1 MEQLFVTGTGTGVGK
16 TLVSTALA
24 LAFAKRDRPTLLLKP
39 VQTGCTRQ
47 GDDWLSPDLAWA
59 GGRFATVRR
68 RAPID
73 GVVLRGYATPC
84 SPHLAARL
92 EEEPL
97 PYEALVKAARH
108 CLESTTAAVVEGA
121 GGIRTP
127 LTDTHDWLDFLRDV
141 PLPVVVVAT
150 TGLGTLN
157 HTRLTVDA
165 LRAAGCALA
174 GLVLTQPEPGPWGAI
189 EKDNAESLPRLT
201 ALPLLAVLKHQAR
214 ASDPA
219 ACARW
224 LARAGESMLER
235 MPSRRTRKTKSS

>member
-16 TLVSTALA
+16 TLVATALA
-24 LAFAKRDRPTLLLKP
+24 LALAKRDRPTLLLKP

-47 GDDWLSPDLAWA
+47 GEGWIAPDLAWA
-59 GGRFATVRR
+59 GERFAAVRR

-73 GVVLRGYATPC
+73 GVVLRGYSTPC

-92 EEEPL
+92 EKEPL
-97 PYEALVKAARH
+97 PYDALIKATRH

-127 LTDTHDWLDFLRDV
+127 LTETRDWLDFLRDV

-150 TGLGTLN
+150 AGLGTLN

-165 LRAAGCALA
+165 LRLAGCALA
-174 GLVLTQPEPGPWGAI
+174 GLVLTQPEPGPWTAV
-189 EKDNAESLPRLT
+189 EKDNVTVLPSLT
-201 ALPLLAVLKHQAR
+201 GLPLLAVLKHQPR

-235 MPSRRTRKTKSS
+235 MPTVRKRKTKSS